1 MRMRKIIIAILLIL
15 VMCPVAVYADE
26 TSSKAESTTT
36 TSFNCGN
43 DGQPKSTADECF
55 QDSGLVSSFANVEYV
70 DCAVPYAITY
80 AQLGGSYE
88 KTMTGYHEWDDPN
101 NLGGV
106 YTFSS
111 NITSYFKDKNVGD
124 KGNREND
131 YSAGIMTG
139 CVRRLNN
146 KYNGYYDN
154 VERTLA
160 KTLSIQREAESG
172 ANYVEVNGIRY
183 YIAAIG
189 SYFFQMAADTTGQSW
204 VNNGEYRQGSIFDV
218 ILTDGKVFHFIMGD
232 AIGVDH
238 SVQDNKTVYFY
249 KCTKVGDSHSSCSNA
264 SNRHAVSFTSL
275 IKPYYKGIV
284 HASAGQILEL
294 WFAGSDQGYAG
305 TSVDKQPVFKYLAEN
320 EGVHIAYIRRYN
332 LTVENLETVQL
343 NTGVP
348 KGASWKMIYGANSAE
363 AKALNAGGNAKALRV
378 GYQEQELSSWVRLA
392 ESNIAEQLD
401 DANTDNLKG
410 DDLVSIYN
418 WKTIVTDSNAP
429 VYLKVVRIVI
439 QLVGVLMLIWSIL
452 LYVGYWLDTTNNL
465 IDINIVGILTLGKLM
480 SGREEDS
487 NYNQPVE
494 SGKNTKV
501 KIVSHK
507 NIMLICGVT
516 ILFAVLILTGTLYNL
531 LTSLIYTILDIF
543 K

>member
-70 DCAVPYAITY
+70 DCAVPYGITLS
-80 AQLGGSYE
+80 QLGGTLDKKVE
-88 KTMTGYHEWDDPN
+88 NVHEWYNPN
-101 NLGGV
+101 KLGSVYSFTPLNLG
-106 YTFSS
+106 YT
-111 NITSYFKDKNVGD
+111 KDKAVGD
-124 KGNREND
+124 AGNWEND
-131 YSAGIMTG
+131 WTKLGGSMDLMHK
-139 CVRRLNN
+139 LNP
-146 KYNGYYDN
+146 KLT
-154 VERTLA
+154 V
-160 KTLSIQREAESG
+160 QREDVSG
-172 ANYVEVNGIRY
+172 ANYVEVNGIKY
-183 YIAAIG
+183 YMAAIG
-189 SYFFQMAADTTGQSW
+189 KYFWNCDAVEEGHDWLTTTHGA
-204 VNNGEYRQGSIFDV
+204 IFDV
-218 ILTDGKVFHFIMGD
+218 ILTDGQVFHFIMAD
-232 AIGVDH
+232 AISDTHSVRDSGSLSYYKHKSQDH
-238 SVQDNKTVYFY
+238 SACSTETVTVGFTPLIRPFY
-249 KCTKVGDSHSSCSNA
+249 K
-264 SNRHAVSFTSL
+264 
-275 IKPYYKGIV
+275 YIV
-284 HASAGQILEL
+284 HMASPGQVLEL
-294 WFAGSDQGYAG
+294 WYGGSAQGYSNTA
-305 TSVDKQPVFKYLAEN
+305 SSNQPIMKYMSEN
-320 EGVHIAYIRRYN
+320 NAHIAYIRRYN
-332 LTVENLETVQL
+332 LTVADLDTVQL

-348 KGASWKMIYGANSAE
+348 KGASWHMVYGANSAE